1 VPFGNE
7 GVELNLIVNK
17 TVWVSVFNNEV
28 TGVTHVA
35 PEPSPVALN
44 PDAPV
49 ACRLFPLISNHVV
62 VFPVKLSGLKTS
74 RQRPKSLVTIPGLYD
89 IAT

>member
-1 VPFGNE
+1 MPV
-7 GVELNLIVNK
+7 VLNLIVK
-17 TVWVSVFNNEV
+17 KIEWVSVFNNEV
-28 TGVTHVA
+28 AGVFQAT
-35 PEPSPVALN
+35 PEASPVALR

-62 VFPVKLSGLKTS
+62 VLPVKLSGLNTS
-74 RQRPKSLVTIPGLYD
+74 KQRPKSLVTIPGLYD